1 MRDENTALLAAA
13 ALVALAACSFLAVP
27 PLAPYV
33 AATATATIYLGSVM
47 SLKQRSA
54 RARDARRPPGAI
66 HISASKAWWLPI
78 CGSMMAL
85 GVASVLIKLLG
96 NKLANYLQL
105 LYFGLCLVGV
115 ADTFEA
121 VASLL
126 LPNAAES
133 REHWLV
139 VRLSPICE
147 DLRLNALQLTCWF
160 SAVVPMVAYYAF
172 TKHWLLNN
180 LIMVSLCQSG
190 IAGLSFISTTR
201 NVVFLGMVF
210 VYNWVYPTYAVD
222 AVAKGIDLSYHLFF
236 RRSLDDAENNL
247 AEIGIGAP
255 P

>member
-1 MRDENTALLAAA
+1 MLGGAAPAFAAA

-54 RARDARRPPGAI
+54 RARDARRPPEAI
-66 HISASKAWWLPI
+66 NISASKAWWLLI
-78 CGSMMAL
+78 CGSMMMAL
-85 GVASVLIKLLG
+85 GVAYVLIKLLG

-133 REHWLV
+133 RELV

-210 VYNWVYPTYAVD
+210 VYNWVYSTYAVD

>member
-54 RARDARRPPGAI
+54 RARDARRPPEAI
-66 HISASKAWWLPI
+66 NISASKAWWLLI
-78 CGSMMAL
+78 CGSMMMAL
-85 GVASVLIKLLG
+85 GVAYVLIKLLG

-105 LYFGLCLVGV
+105 IYFGLCLVGV
-115 ADTFEA
+115 EDTFEA

-133 REHWLV
+133 WELV

-180 LIMVSLCQSG
+180 LIMVSLCQSV

-210 VYNWVYPTYAVD
+210 VYNWVYPTYAID

>member
-1 MRDENTALLAAA
+1 MLGGVAPALAAA

-54 RARDARRPPGAI
+54 RARDARRPPEAI
-66 HISASKAWWLPI
+66 SSSASKAWWLLI

-210 VYNWVYPTYAVD
+210 VYNCVYPTYAVD
-222 AVAKGIDLSYHLFF
+222 AVAKGIDLPRHFFF

>member
-1 MRDENTALLAAA
+1 MPFVSRSAKALPKRPLARESMRELTALLAAA
-13 ALVALAACSFLAVP
+13 ALLALAACSFLAAP

-33 AATATATIYLGSVM
+33 AATATATIYLGSVS

-54 RARDARRPPGAI
+54 RARDARRPPEAI

-133 REHWLV
+133 RELV

-180 LIMVSLCQSG
+180 LIMVSLCQSV

-201 NVVFLGMVF
+201 NVVFSWGWSSCIMGLFYVRCRRGRQRHRPC
-210 VYNWVYPTYAVD
+210 PTTY
-222 AVAKGIDLSYHLFF
+222 F
-236 RRSLDDAENNL
+236 
-247 AEIGIGAP
+247 
-255 P
+255 